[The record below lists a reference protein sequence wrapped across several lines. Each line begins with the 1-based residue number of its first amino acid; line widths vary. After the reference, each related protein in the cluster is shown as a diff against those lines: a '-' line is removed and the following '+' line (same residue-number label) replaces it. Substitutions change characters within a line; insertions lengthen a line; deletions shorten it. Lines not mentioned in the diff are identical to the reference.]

1 MFEIYVI
8 LFTLSITLILNS
20 IDSKKNFLVD
30 KKFNLHKS
38 FATLNLVP
46 ITGGLIFLISCLFFF
61 SSGNC
66 YF

>member
-8 LFTLSITLILNS
+8 LFTLSITLTLNF
-20 IDSKKNFLVD
+20 IATKKNFLVD

-46 ITGGLIFLISCLFFF
+46 ITGGLIFLIS
-61 SSGNC
+61 
-66 YF
+66 